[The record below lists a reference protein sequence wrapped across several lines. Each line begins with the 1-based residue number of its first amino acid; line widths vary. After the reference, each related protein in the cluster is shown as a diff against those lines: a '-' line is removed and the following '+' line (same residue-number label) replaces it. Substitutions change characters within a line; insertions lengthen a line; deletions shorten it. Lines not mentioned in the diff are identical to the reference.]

1 MKICGANISNQV
13 FNFLKENLL
22 QNQTID
28 SFNKFIYNTF
38 KIKDFCCR
46 ESDYN
51 ELIKAFKIEY
61 NAQFQEDRIE
71 YGDFQTPLQLAKKTC
86 RILKNINPIVCV
98 EPTCGKGNFIVSSLE
113 CFQSIKCIYGIEIY
127 KSYVWE
133 TKFNIIQFYLDNP
146 QNNQP
151 EIQIFHQSIFDF
163 DFQFIAQKHTS
174 DEFLLIGNPPW
185 VTNSKLGQL
194 ASDNLPTK
202 SNFKNLNGFE
212 ALTGKSNFDIAE
224 FILIQLFRAF
234 EKKKGTFAFLVKNSV
249 IKNIIQDSRKKAF
262 QISNF
267 KQYTFDAKKEFN
279 VNVEASVFS
288 ASLNKNA
295 TSKCSVFNINQPK
308 HEIKRF
314 GWHHD
319 NFVSDVQNY
328 ELSEKYDGKFPF
340 TWRSGVKHDC
350 TKVFE
355 LKRINGHYFNKFKET
370 LEIEDDLIFPLV
382 KSSQL
387 KHSILENSE
396 NYVIITQR
404 KIGQETSFI
413 KIKSPKLYKYLESKK
428 TLTNNR
434 KSSIYKGKPAFSIFG
449 IGDYTFKR
457 YKIAISGLY
466 KKAHFA
472 LLIPKDD
479 KPLIA
484 DDTCYTIGFDNLKFA
499 VIIAYLL
506 NSDKCIKFLES
517 ITFRDAKRVY
527 TKDILMRINLK
538 KLLENTDDAIIFEH
552 CNNTIKKVNSSLS
565 ITFDDITE
573 FRQKFI
579 PQKET
584 QMTLFS

>member
-1 MKICGANISNQV
+1 MKICGANTSDQV
-13 FNFLKENLL
+13 FNFLKGNFL
-22 QNQTID
+22 QNKDIN
-28 SFNKFIYNTF
+28 SFNKYIYNIF
-38 KIKDFCCR
+38 KIKDFCTQK
-46 ESDYN
+46 SDYN
-51 ELIKAFKIEY
+51 ELIEAFKIEY

-86 RILKNINPIVCV
+86 YILKNTNPSVCV
-98 EPTCGKGNFIVSSLE
+98 EPTCGKGNFIISSLE
-113 CFQSIKCIYGIEIY
+113 CFQSLDYIYGVEIY
-127 KSYVWE
+127 KPYTWE
-133 TKFNIIQFYLDNP
+133 TKFNIIQFYLNNP

-163 DFQFIAQKHTS
+163 DFQFIAQKHS
-174 DEFLLIGNPPW
+174 KEEFLLIGNPPW

-194 ASDNLPTK
+194 ASDNLPKK
-202 SNFKNLNGFE
+202 SNFKKLNGYE

-224 FILIQLFRAF
+224 FILIQLFRVF
-234 EKKKGTFAFLVKNSV
+234 EKENGIIAFLVKNSV
-249 IKNIIQDSRKKAF
+249 IKNIIKDSQKKEYK
-262 QISNF
+262 ISDF
-267 KQYTFDAKKEFN
+267 KQYTFDSKKEFN

-288 ASLNKNA
+288 ASLNKNT
-295 TSKCSVFNINQPK
+295 TSKCNVFNINQPEY
-308 HEIKRF
+308 EIKRF
-314 GWHHD
+314 GWHYD
-319 NFVSDVQNY
+319 NFVSNVQNY

-355 LKRINGHYFNKFKET
+355 LKRINGHYFNKFNET

-404 KIGQETSFI
+404 KIGQETSSI
-413 KIKSPKLYKYLESKK
+413 KAKFPKLYQYLESKK
-428 TLTNNR
+428 TLTDNR
-434 KSSIYKGKPAFSIFG
+434 KSSIYKGKPAFSMFG

-472 LLIPKDD
+472 LLIPQDE

-506 NSDKCIKFLES
+506 NSERCMKFLES
-517 ITFRDAKRVY
+517 ITFKDAKRVY
-527 TKDILMRINLK
+527 TKDILMRIDLE
-538 KLLENTDDAIIFEH
+538 KLLKDADDSTIFEC
-552 CNNTIKKVNSSLS
+552 CNITIKKVNPSLS

-573 FRQKFI
+573 FRQKFV
-579 PQKET
+579 PKKET